1 MKRNHWIKAGF
12 LAVLTIYATQSLLAQ
27 ALDEELGPE
36 DYDPAPRL
44 PAIASKGEVVEM
56 SGISI
61 IGNHELPKTLFIVPW
76 KNSEVGVDTDLTNTL
91 NEGMQPVDKTVF
103 LRELEYY
110 EFSRGTP

>member
-1 MKRNHWIKAGF
+1 MKRKYWKISVF
-12 LAVLTIYATQSLLAQ
+12 LAALMLCAAQ
-27 ALDEELGPE
+27 CLQAQTDEEFDPD
-36 DYDPAPRL
+36 DYEPAPRL

-76 KNSEVGVDTDLTNTL
+76 KNSEVAVDTDLTNTL

-110 EFSRGTP
+110 EFSRGQ